1 MGFVVVLI
9 KGKGNGEGT
18 LSEVAPYG
26 MLKKDYISNL
36 RGNFCYKI
44 ASEST
49 LLVILVVCELCLV

>member
-9 KGKGNGEGT
+9 KGKGNGDGT

-36 RGNFCYKI
+36 RGNLRYKI

-49 LLVILVVCELCLV
+49 LLVLLVVCELCLV